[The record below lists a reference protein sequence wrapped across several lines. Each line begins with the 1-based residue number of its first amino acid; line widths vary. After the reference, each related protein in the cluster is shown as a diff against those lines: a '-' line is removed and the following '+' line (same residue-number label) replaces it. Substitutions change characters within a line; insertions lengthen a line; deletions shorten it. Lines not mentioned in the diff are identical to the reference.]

1 MRDTYVVSYDVSD
14 AKRLRKV
21 FKAMRGY
28 GDHLQFSVFR
38 CELNDREP
46 VELRDRL
53 RGIIHHTE
61 DQVLFV
67 HVGPADGRASHA
79 FSTMGRP
86 QASPERMAIVV

>member
-1 MRDTYVVSYDVSD
+1 MRDTFVVSYDVSD

-28 GDHLQFSVFR
+28 GDPLQFSVFR
-38 CELNDREP
+38 CELNEREL

-53 RGIIHHTE
+53 RKIIHHTE

-67 HVGPADGRASHA
+67 DVGPADGRASKA

-86 QASPERMAIVV
+86 KADPERTAIVV